1 MKQSFDAK
9 NLHMGPGIYATL
21 TCSTYPNTFTDQLNP
36 LMNANSQAFPAEIT
50 MHPSMQS
57 NKTMRVIHL
66 PVVLMLWLIR
76 VFDLAWAYLCQMPC
90 LRNPFHL
97 CELMSYASPIAG
109 EQTGVQCPAQG
120 LFDMWTRG
128 SIKPPTLWSDD
139 LLDLLSHRI

>member
-36 LMNANSQAFPAEIT
+36 HHECQQPSFPSRT
-50 MHPSMQS
+50 LQS

-128 SIKPPTLWSDD
+128 SIKPPTL
-139 LLDLLSHRI
+139 